1 MAPDNIT
8 QPRLVLF
15 ASREE
20 FDSLRQAAEQE
31 RQDVFTLG
39 ASWRLGVPYSLVT
52 PGQRSLMK
60 VTFMHVLA
68 HATSAAA

>member
-1 MAPDNIT
+1 MVSGDIT

-20 FDSLRQAAEQE
+20 YDTLCTEAQRA

-39 ASWRLGVPYSLVT
+39 AAHRLGVPYNSVT
-52 PGQRSLMK
+52 PEQRSCMK
-60 VTFMHVLA
+60 VTFMYVL
-68 HATSAAA
+68 HAA